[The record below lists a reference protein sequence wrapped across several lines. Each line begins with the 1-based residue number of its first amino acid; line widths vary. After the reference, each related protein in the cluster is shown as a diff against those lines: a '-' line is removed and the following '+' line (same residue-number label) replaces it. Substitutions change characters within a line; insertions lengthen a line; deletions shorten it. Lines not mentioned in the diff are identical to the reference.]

1 MINKENITVPDKLT
15 SYNNGEIY
23 KLINSKD
30 IDWNNLFFENYKYY
44 NILND
49 SNGIITNSDDFTSVI
64 SSIYHK
70 LLEINLKIDQMREV
84 IVK

>member
-49 SNGIITNSDDFTSVI
+49 SNGIITNSGDFISVI
-64 SSIYHK
+64 SNVYYK
-70 LLEINLKIDQMREV
+70 LLEINLKIYDINRHQ
-84 IVK
+84 KK